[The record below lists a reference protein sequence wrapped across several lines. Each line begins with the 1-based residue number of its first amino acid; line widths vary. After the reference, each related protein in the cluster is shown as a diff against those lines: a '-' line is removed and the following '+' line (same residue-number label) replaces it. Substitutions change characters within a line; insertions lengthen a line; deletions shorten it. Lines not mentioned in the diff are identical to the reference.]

1 MSELLSAV
9 PSPCIS
15 ICKLDEDRVY
25 CTGCLR
31 TRDEIREW
39 SRVDDARRQEIVDIA
54 RARRA
59 RAVAAD
65 PSGRAE
71 FS

>member
-15 ICKLDEDRVY
+15 ICKLDDTRTF
-25 CTGCLR
+25 CIGCWR

-39 SRVDDARRQEIVDIA
+39 SRSDDDRRRDIVETARN
-54 RARRA
+54 RRA
-59 RAVAAD
+59 EAVAAAD
-65 PSGRAE
+65 
-71 FS
+71 